1 MPVGPLAA
9 ACHVDAG
16 RMPSGVLC
24 ARSHDFKLIISLDA
38 DKYGAWEG
46 AGHAPE
52 EAFLAAAKAIPGVE
66 TVETQTFTIMPL

>member
-1 MPVGPLAA
+1 
-9 ACHVDAG
+9 
-16 RMPSGVLC
+16 MPSGVLC

-52 EAFLAAAKAIPGVE
+52 EA
-66 TVETQTFTIMPL
+66 